1 MVPQNSLFKY
11 TLQRKIYVTHPWR
24 LWNMQLKKKKVK
36 IKGKTN
42 KRKNLLFAK
51 YIMQLYIKI
60 KNKI

>member
-1 MVPQNSLFKY
+1 
-11 TLQRKIYVTHPWR
+11 
-24 LWNMQLKKKKVK
+24 MQLKKKKVK